1 MEVLKLINI
10 KNPVVQMKMLTDG
23 SMAVI
28 DSQTTLRL
36 LSVDDYKVIGGF
48 KSNVHHARRSG
59 FVADVGST
67 GEYFI
72 TLIPNTNKAALF
84 SVAKKEILYKL
95 GRHQG
100 EIESVAIDPN
110 NRYCVTCGQDGK
122 VFVWAIKT
130 ARLAFS
136 MPPHADYV
144 TSVAFSQNGQWVATG
159 SFDRTINLLNLATM
173 KQPLKLI
180 GHSGVVVG
188 LMFLPDTRLLSA
200 QKDGDLIVWDIQKG
214 RLLKRLPK
222 MSDTITALCISSDKR
237 FVFVGTKLGYVGLY
251 DMQSME
257 LIKQRYLKESEEI
270 SSLAF
275 IENQYRLAVG
285 TVDGNIRFYPLFGDQ
300 EQYMELLKT
309 RQYKAFYQTLDDN
322 PILMYS
328 KPYEIVEKIWEDVV
342 SKARLFLE
350 KGEKQKAKELFGLFE
365 GVIQKNSFIAHV
377 LRDYEK
383 YAQFQLSVNEG
394 RLPLAYS
401 LAKQHSVFQDS
412 EPYRKME
419 AKWKKLF
426 AKAQEVILT
435 PNGEEQARALVA
447 PYRGISEKTM
457 LIQQLFADKRLYEY
471 FKKVIASR
479 NFLKFFDLVKNHPFL
494 KEFSEYTTVMEYAD
508 KLYIQG
514 VKAYRA
520 GELSTAKKVS
530 EILVFFPDYATE
542 ATEML
547 ETIKVKHLFFDAIT
561 SENYINAF
569 AYLSSYPLLY
579 DTKEAKLLEGV
590 WNKAVDGSLRFAL
603 KGDID
608 GVKKQFEFYLS
619 IVAKYASMATVFA
632 QAYSVQLEQKL
643 RAKAPMPELENG
655 IRNYVGMFGTDDY
668 ILYFFAIYKNEYK
681 TTTDI
686 TMLKLGSLETWNP
699 AMLISDICSKNG

>member
-1 MEVLKLINI
+1 
-10 KNPVVQMKMLTDG
+10 
-23 SMAVI
+23 
-28 DSQTTLRL
+28 LRL
-36 LSVDDYKVIGGF
+36 LSLDDYKVIGGF
-48 KSNVHHARRSG
+48 KSNVYHERRSA
-59 FVADVGST
+59 FIVDVAST

-84 SVAKKEILYKL
+84 SVDKKEILYKL

-122 VFVWAIKT
+122 AFVWSIKT

-144 TSVAFSQNGQWVATG
+144 TCVAFSPSGQWVATG

-188 LMFLPDTRLLSA
+188 LLFLPDIRLLSA
-200 QKDGDLIVWDIQKG
+200 QKEGDLIVWDIQKG

-222 MSDTITALCISSDKR
+222 MNDTITALCISSDKR
-237 FVFVGTKLGYVGLY
+237 FVFVGTKLGYIGLY

-257 LIKQRYLKESEEI
+257 LVKQRYLKESEEI
-270 SSLAF
+270 TSLAF
-275 IENQYRLAVG
+275 IENDYRLAVG
-285 TVDGNIRFYPLFGDQ
+285 TIEGNIRFYSLFGDQ
-300 EQYMELLKT
+300 EHYMELLKT
-309 RQYKAFYQTLDDN
+309 RQYKVFYQALDNN
-322 PILMYS
+322 PILTYS
-328 KPYEIVEKIWEDVV
+328 KPYEIVEKVWEEVLL
-342 SKARLFLE
+342 KARLFLE

-365 GVIQKNSFIAHV
+365 GVVQKNSFIAHV

-401 LAKQHSVFQDS
+401 LAKQYVAFQDS

-426 AKAQEVILT
+426 AKAQEIILT

-447 PYRGISEKTM
+447 PYRGISDKTI

-479 NFLKFFDLVKNHPFL
+479 NFIKFFELVKNHPFL
-494 KEFSEYTTVMEYAD
+494 KEFSEYTAVMEYAD
-508 KLYIQG
+508 KLYIQT
-514 VKAYRA
+514 VKNYRS
-520 GELSTAKKVS
+520 GELQIAKKAS
-530 EILVFFPDYATE
+530 EILVFFPDYSAE

-579 DTKEAKLLEGV
+579 DTAEAKLLEGV
-590 WNKAVDGSLRFAL
+590 WNKAVDSSLPFVL
-603 KGDID
+603 KGDIE
-608 GVKKQFEFYLS
+608 GVKKHFEFYLS
-619 IVAKYASMATVFA
+619 IAAKYASMATVFA

-643 RAKAPMPELENG
+643 RAKVPMVELENG
-655 IRNYVGMFGTDDY
+655 IRNYVGMFGMDEY
-668 ILYFFAIYKNEYK
+668 IVYFFTIYKNEYP
-681 TTTDI
+681 TTTDLK
-686 TMLKLGSLETWNP
+686 MLKQGFFETWNP
-699 AMLISDICSKNG
+699 AMAVSDICTKNG

>member
-1 MEVLKLINI
+1 
-10 KNPVVQMKMLTDG
+10 
-23 SMAVI
+23 
-28 DSQTTLRL
+28 
-36 LSVDDYKVIGGF
+36 
-48 KSNVHHARRSG
+48 VHHARRSG

-365 GVIQKNSFIAHV
+365 GVVQKNSFIAHV

-447 PYRGISEKTM
+447 PYRGIS
-457 LIQQLFADKRLYEY
+457 
-471 FKKVIASR
+471 
-479 NFLKFFDLVKNHPFL
+479 
-494 KEFSEYTTVMEYAD
+494 
-508 KLYIQG
+508 
-514 VKAYRA
+514 
-520 GELSTAKKVS
+520 
-530 EILVFFPDYATE
+530 
-542 ATEML
+542 
-547 ETIKVKHLFFDAIT
+547 
-561 SENYINAF
+561 
-569 AYLSSYPLLY
+569 
-579 DTKEAKLLEGV
+579 
-590 WNKAVDGSLRFAL
+590 
-603 KGDID
+603 
-608 GVKKQFEFYLS
+608 
-619 IVAKYASMATVFA
+619 
-632 QAYSVQLEQKL
+632 
-643 RAKAPMPELENG
+643 
-655 IRNYVGMFGTDDY
+655 
-668 ILYFFAIYKNEYK
+668 
-681 TTTDI
+681 
-686 TMLKLGSLETWNP
+686 
-699 AMLISDICSKNG
+699 

>member
-10 KNPVVQMKMLTDG
+10 KNPVVQLKMIDNG
-23 SMAVI
+23 SLVVV

-36 LSVDDYKVIGGF
+36 LSTDDYKVTGGF
-48 KSNVHHARRSG
+48 KSNIHHARRSA
-59 FVADVGST
+59 FLADISSS

-72 TLIPNTNKAALF
+72 TLIPDTNQASLF
-84 SVAKKEILYKL
+84 SVTKKEILYKL

-130 ARLAFS
+130 ARLVFS

-144 TSVAFSQNGQWVATG
+144 TSVAFSPSGQWVATG

-180 GHSGVVVG
+180 GHSGVVIG
-188 LMFLPDTRLLSA
+188 LLFLPDIRLLSA
-200 QKDGDLIVWDIQKG
+200 QKEGDLIVWDIQKG

-222 MSDTITALCISSDKR
+222 MNDTITALCISSDKR
-237 FVFVGTKLGYVGLY
+237 FVFVGTKLGYIGLY

-257 LIKQRYLKESEEI
+257 LVKQRYLKESEEI
-270 SSLAF
+270 TSLAF
-275 IENQYRLAVG
+275 IENGYRLAVG
-285 TVDGNIRFYPLFGDQ
+285 TIEGNIRFYPLFGDQ
-300 EQYMELLKT
+300 EYYIELLKT
-309 RQYKAFYQTLDDN
+309 RQYKIFYQALEDN

-328 KPYEIVEKIWEDVV
+328 KPYELVEKVWEEVL

-350 KGEKQKAKELFGLFE
+350 KGEKQKAKELFGLFD
-365 GVIQKNSFIAHV
+365 GVVQKNSFILHV

-401 LAKQHSVFQDS
+401 LAKQYSAFQDS

-426 AKAQEVILT
+426 AKAQEIILT
-435 PNGEEQARALVA
+435 PNGEEQARALMA
-447 PYRGISEKTM
+447 PYRGISDKTI
-457 LIQQLFADKRLYEY
+457 LIQQLFAEKKLYEY
-471 FKKVIASR
+471 FKKVIASH
-479 NFLKFFDLVKNHPFL
+479 NFVKFFELVKNHPFL
-494 KEFSEYTTVMEYAD
+494 KEFSEYTTVMDYAD
-508 KLYIQG
+508 KLYVQA
-514 VKAYRA
+514 VKNYRN
-520 GELSTAKKVS
+520 GELSVAKKAS
-530 EILVFFPDYATE
+530 DILVFFPDYSAE

-547 ETIKVKHLFFDAIT
+547 DTIKVKHLFFDAIV

-579 DTKEAKLLEGV
+579 DTAEAKLLEGV
-590 WNKAVDGSLRFAL
+590 WNKAVDNSLRFVL
-603 KGDID
+603 KGDIE
-608 GVKKQFEFYLS
+608 GVKKQFVFYLS
-619 IVAKYASMATVFA
+619 IPAKYASMATVFA

-643 RAKAPMPELENG
+643 RAKGSMLELENG
-655 IRNYVGMFGTDDY
+655 IRNYVGMFGVDDY
-668 ILYFFAIYKNEYK
+668 MLYFFAIYQKEYE

-686 TMLKLGSLETWNP
+686 QILKQGFLEAWNP
-699 AMLISDICSKNG
+699 AMLMPDICAKNG